1 MDKDNIAKMIWLTG
15 APLSKSLDWTEESLC
30 CPLQHCFQDHKGTES
45 PVAPTSAAR
54 PAWRMLPLE
63 TMHLPSGLTQ
73 LIETG
78 EAAEWETQGLN
89 EETSFLTM
97 TDVSMLSDLSE
108 ELSSQAVQSSGSNP
122 DDTLTQFYE
131 YSYALHEEQP
141 TADVICLDSNNDMT
155 QFSLAAF
162 AGGTK
167 MAETAEQLPQEVAQ
181 AKPRSLNTTSLRNI
195 PNASVIRALGTS
207 TMSVDLVV
215 GVLAISQPR
224 SIKTRKYG
232 RLVELVE
239 ITVADDTKAGFGIT
253 IWLPVSKER
262 SSKTAQEDRLRSSV
276 ATLRPQD
283 IILARNVALESFKGK
298 VYGQSLRKGI
308 TKLDLLYR
316 NLVDAQDEPG
326 AYSWDELNAVHDD
339 PQLVRVKMVHD
350 WVMSFVGAGH
360 RPPGGET
367 KRTNGTAKQSRPQL
381 PADTQ

>member
-1 MDKDNIAKMIWLTG
+1 MDKDYIAQMIWLTG

-30 CPLQHCFQDHKGTES
+30 CPLQHCFQDHRRTES
-45 PVAPTSAAR
+45 TIAPTSAAR
-54 PAWRMLPLE
+54 PAWRVLPFE
-63 TMHLPSGLTQ
+63 AMHLPSGLTQ
-73 LIETG
+73 LIQTG
-78 EAAEWETQGLN
+78 EAAEQETQGIN
-89 EETSFLTM
+89 EETSFLTV

-108 ELSSQAVQSSGSNP
+108 ELSSQDVQSSGSNP
-122 DDTLTQFYE
+122 NDTLTQFYE

-141 TADVICLDSNNDMT
+141 TADVICLDPHNDMT
-155 QFSLAAF
+155 QLSLAAF
-162 AGGTK
+162 FGTDK
-167 MAETAEQLPQEVAQ
+167 MAETDDQLPQQVAQ
-181 AKPRSLNTTSLRNI
+181 AKPRSLNTTSLGNI
-195 PNASVIRALGTS
+195 PNASMIRGLGTS

-215 GVLAISQPR
+215 GVLAISPPR

-262 SSKTAQEDRLRSSV
+262 SSKAIQEDRLRSSV

-326 AYSWDELNAVHDD
+326 AYSWEELNAVPDD
-339 PQLVRVKMVHD
+339 PQLVKVRKVHD

-360 RPPGGET
+360 RPLGSDT
-367 KRTNGTAKQSRPQL
+367 KRTNRFAKQSRPQL

>member
-1 MDKDNIAKMIWLTG
+1 MDKDNIAHMIWLTG
-15 APLSKSLDWTEESLC
+15 APLSKSLNWTEESLC
-30 CPLQHCFQDHKGTES
+30 CPLQNCFQDHERIES
-45 PVAPTSAAR
+45 TIAPTSAAR
-54 PAWRMLPLE
+54 PAWRVLPLE
-63 TMHLPSGLTQ
+63 AKHLPSGLTQ
-73 LIETG
+73 PVQTG
-78 EAAEWETQGLN
+78 EAAEWETQGIN

-108 ELSSQAVQSSGSNP
+108 EPSSQDVGASGSNP

-141 TADVICLDSNNDMT
+141 TADVICLDSNTNMT

-162 AGGTK
+162 AGGARI
-167 MAETAEQLPQEVAQ
+167 AEMAEQLPQQVAQ

-195 PNASVIRALGTS
+195 PSASVIRGLGTS

-239 ITVADDTKAGFGIT
+239 MTVADDSKAGFGIT
-253 IWLPVSKER
+253 IWLPVLKER
-262 SSKTAQEDRLRSSV
+262 SSKTIQEDHLRSSV

-326 AYSWDELNAVHDD
+326 AYSWDELNAVSDD
-339 PQLVRVKMVHD
+339 PRLVRVKMVHD
-350 WVMSFVGAGH
+350 WVMSFVGVGH
-360 RPPGGET
+360 RPLGS
-367 KRTNGTAKQSRPQL
+367 KKKDRTAKESRPQL

>member
-1 MDKDNIAKMIWLTG
+1 MLPA
-15 APLSKSLDWTEESLC
+15 
-30 CPLQHCFQDHKGTES
+30 S
-45 PVAPTSAAR
+45 PAR
-54 PAWRMLPLE
+54 PAWRALPLQAE
-63 TMHLPSGLTQ
+63 HLPSGLTQ
-73 LIETG
+73 LIQTG
-78 EAAEWETQGLN
+78 VAAEWETQGIN

-97 TDVSMLSDLSE
+97 TDVSMLSDRSE
-108 ELSSQAVQSSGSNP
+108 MLSSQDVQSSGSNS
-122 DDTLTQFYE
+122 DESLTQFYE

-141 TADVICLDSNNDMT
+141 TADVIYLDSKNDMT

-162 AGGTK
+162 AVETEMAL
-167 MAETAEQLPQEVAQ
+167 MAEELPQQAVQ
-181 AKPRSLNTTSLRNI
+181 AKPRSSNTTSLRNI
-195 PNASVIRALGTS
+195 PNASMIRSLGTS
-207 TMSVDLVV
+207 TMTVDLVV
-215 GVLAISQPR
+215 GILAISQPR

-239 ITVADDTKAGFGIT
+239 MTVADDTKAGFGIT

-262 SSKTAQEDRLRSSV
+262 FSKNNQEDRLRSSV

-316 NLVDAQDEPG
+316 NLEDAQDEPG
-326 AYSWDELNAVHDD
+326 AYSWDELNAVSDD
-339 PQLVRVKMVHD
+339 PQLVRVKMLHD

-360 RPPGGET
+360 RTPGNDT
-367 KRTNGTAKQSRPQL
+367 KRTNRTAKRTRPQL